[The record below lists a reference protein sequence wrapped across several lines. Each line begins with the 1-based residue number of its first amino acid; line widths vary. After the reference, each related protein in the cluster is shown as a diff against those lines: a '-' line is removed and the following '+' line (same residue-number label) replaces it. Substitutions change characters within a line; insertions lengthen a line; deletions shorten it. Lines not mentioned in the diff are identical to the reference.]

1 MSVRDKLGP
10 AIRRP
15 FPIVP
20 ASLVAR
26 VAKLADPTMRDAA
39 RSIVFKASGAL
50 LALAAFAV
58 AARAMDKATFGSLI
72 VWFNTLSFLAVV
84 AQAGQETWIARSWY
98 EYVDSGRDAWARG
111 ALLLSFSTAA
121 LAGTIL
127 GAGAAAAALVSG
139 FGATFAFAAFAFVLA
154 LAIFAVAIPASRA
167 IVGVGTGDGH
177 GEVTWRGII
186 LAGCVGVVVAGG
198 SLEVSDFLL
207 IAAAAAA
214 VSVVLQAASVR
225 RVLPAGVKS
234 ARAAFDLRS
243 WRRRSGTMWIS
254 SLVDATS
261 QYLEVI
267 LVGLVLGPAMAA
279 GYFAAGRLAAAFA
292 MLSGGITNYALRVVG
307 KSFYAGRVREVQV
320 TLRKLAGAVCLAVV
334 VGMMGIVAVGDHLLT
349 LFGADYAIYHTT
361 LILFAAGTASAAL
374 GGPASAVL
382 VLTGHERLHAVL
394 LGSSVALRLALVAV
408 GALWFGAVGAA
419 FAYAVAIAASTA
431 VLVLLSR
438 RLVGLDPSV
447 GSLFQRAPVETNEGN

>member
-1 MSVRDKLGP
+1 MSVIDELGP
-10 AIRRP
+10 ATQRP
-15 FPIVP
+15 FPSIP
-20 ASLVAR
+20 ADVVAR
-26 VAKLADPTMRDAA
+26 LAKLADATMRDAG

-58 AARAMDKATFGSLI
+58 ATRAMDKEAFGSLI

-98 EYVDSGRDAWARG
+98 EYVDSGRESRARG
-111 ALLLSFSTAA
+111 ALLLSFSTVAVT
-121 LAGTIL
+121 GTIL
-127 GAGAAAAALVSG
+127 GAAAATAALVSG
-139 FGATFAFAAFAFVLA
+139 FDALFAVAAFAFVLA
-154 LAIFAVAIPASRA
+154 SAIFAVSVPASRA

-177 GEVTWRGII
+177 GEVTWRGVI
-186 LAGCVGVVVAGG
+186 LAGCIAVVVAGG
-198 SLEVSDFLL
+198 SLDVTDFLL

-214 VSVVLQAASVR
+214 LCVVLQAAAVR
-225 RVLPAGVKS
+225 QVLPAGVRS
-234 ARAAFDLRS
+234 AKAAFDLRS
-243 WRRRSGTMWIS
+243 WKRRSGTMWIS

-320 TLRKLAGAVCLAVV
+320 TLRKLAATVCLAVV
-334 VGMMGIVAVGDHLLT
+334 VGMIGVVAVGDHLLT
-349 LFGADYAIYHTT
+349 LFGADYAVYHTT

-382 VLTGHERLHAVL
+382 VLTGHEKLHALL
-394 LGSSVALRLALVAV
+394 LGASVALRLTLVAV

-419 FAYAVAIAASTA
+419 FAYAVAIATSTA
-431 VLVLLSR
+431 ILVLLCR

-447 GSLFQRAPVETNEGN
+447 GSLFQRAPVESHEGN